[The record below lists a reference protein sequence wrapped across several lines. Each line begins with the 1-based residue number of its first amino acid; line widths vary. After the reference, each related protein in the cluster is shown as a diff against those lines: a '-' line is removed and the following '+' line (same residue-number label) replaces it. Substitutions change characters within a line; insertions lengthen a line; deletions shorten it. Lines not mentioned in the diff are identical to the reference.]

1 MTIKELYYARK
12 YLVDR
17 IMSENDQVK
26 SKQLTRLLTD
36 VDDAIQ
42 GMISYM
48 VKKPE
53 NRTY

>member
-17 IMSENDQVK
+17 IMYENDNVK
-26 SKQLTRLLTD
+26 SKQLSRLLVD
-36 VDDAIQ
+36 VDNAIE
-42 GMISYM
+42 GMITYM

-53 NRTY
+53 SRTY